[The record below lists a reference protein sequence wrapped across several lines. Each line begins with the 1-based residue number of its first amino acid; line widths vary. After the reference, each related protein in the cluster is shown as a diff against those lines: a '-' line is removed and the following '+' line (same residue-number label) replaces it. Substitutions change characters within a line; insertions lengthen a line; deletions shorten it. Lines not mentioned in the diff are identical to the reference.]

1 MVVNLCITLKHFSS
15 LHSEPEVLE
24 ELEYT
29 MEELKY
35 QIMSELQMHPEGS
48 FGKLWTTINNAKY
61 IPNQE
66 PLEEF
71 DIDELF
77 SNNTDIDE
85 WISNDTEK
93 NFIPRTINIFPDIQ
107 IIEAEDNKYDIDNE
121 EEESNRVPP
130 YLDCYDAMNKLKY
143 LFKPGN
149 YVIYENP
156 EEIPLNPKLNTTAY
170 CLHDGWTVI
179 QSRGQ
184 FGNPSD
190 YFNKTWT
197 EFQAGF
203 GTPGKEQWLG
213 LDHIYKLTNR
223 KKNQSVLK
231 IILERFSG
239 ETETLLYRNFRLEDQ
254 VTYPLSF
261 GSYRGKANFANLN
274 GHKGMSFST
283 YDRDNDRSPNGI
295 SCAQQFG
302 PWWHHACLDSNLNGL
317 NFGVDSKGKPISDPK
332 AMHWNQFGEWNES
345 LKSVKMAIKPLHFK

>member
-1 MVVNLCITLKHFSS
+1 MQHLVVNLCITLKHFSS
-15 LHSEPEVLE
+15 FHSEPEVLE

-107 IIEAEDNKYDIDNE
+107 IIEAEDNKYDMNNE

-149 YVIYENP
+149 YVIYNNP
-156 EEIPLNPKLNTTAY
+156 EEIPL
-170 CLHDGWTVI
+170 
-179 QSRGQ
+179 S
-184 FGNPSD
+184 
-190 YFNKTWT
+190 
-197 EFQAGF
+197 
-203 GTPGKEQWLG
+203 
-213 LDHIYKLTNR
+213 
-223 KKNQSVLK
+223 
-231 IILERFSG
+231 
-239 ETETLLYRNFRLEDQ
+239 
-254 VTYPLSF
+254 
-261 GSYRGKANFANLN
+261 
-274 GHKGMSFST
+274 
-283 YDRDNDRSPNGI
+283 
-295 SCAQQFG
+295 
-302 PWWHHACLDSNLNGL
+302 
-317 NFGVDSKGKPISDPK
+317 
-332 AMHWNQFGEWNES
+332 
-345 LKSVKMAIKPLHFK
+345 